1 MLFDSALFL
10 WFFGVVFVVYWT
22 IARWHAARIAWLLL
36 ASYAFYA
43 SWNVELLLLIVGST
57 LIDFFV
63 GQRVYEAEE
72 KQAKKR
78 WLMVSLFSNLGLLA
92 LFKYGDFV
100 LTNVQ
105 DVVDAFGGDAK
116 VPLLNLVLPV
126 GISFYTFQTLSYTID
141 IYYGRMKPTRNLAH
155 FALFVSF
162 FPQLV
167 AGPIVRARDLLPQ
180 LSERPVADPVGHGR
194 GFFLIARGLVK
205 KVAIADYLALNIV
218 DRVYDNPELYSSAEM
233 LFAIYAYSVQIY
245 CDFSGYS
252 DVAIG
257 AALLLGLKLPDN
269 FARPFAAADLQDH
282 WRRWHI
288 TLSSW
293 LRDYLYIPLGG
304 SRKGTYKT
312 YRNLFITMLLGGLW
326 HGAAWT
332 FIVWGALHGSA
343 LAVVRAVQ
351 RRWPR
356 ERRSRLHHVLAVL
369 VTFHFVCFSWV
380 FFRASSLQNSQDILA
395 VLAEGSTYI
404 PNVTPTL
411 AAVVFGVL
419 ALHMTPKTWVDD
431 VGERFAGSPALVQAA
446 LLAAVAVALAQLK
459 STAAVPFI
467 YFQF

>member
-180 LSERPVADPVGHGR
+180 LSQRPVADPVGHGR

-282 WRRWHI
+282 WRRWQSA
-288 TLSSW
+288 LSW

-326 HGAAWT
+326 PAPRVLHRVDAAPGARS
-332 FIVWGALHGSA
+332 SA
-343 LAVVRAVQ
+343 RS
-351 RRWPR
+351 RRWPPGALGTGAR
-356 ERRSRLHHVLAVL
+356 GHRVLP
-369 VTFHFVCFSWV
+369 
-380 FFRASSLQNSQDILA
+380 RAS
-395 VLAEGSTYI
+395 
-404 PNVTPTL
+404 
-411 AAVVFGVL
+411 
-419 ALHMTPKTWVDD
+419 
-431 VGERFAGSPALVQAA
+431 AGCSSGRARCRTRRTSSRCWRRGPRT
-446 LLAAVAVALAQLK
+446 
-459 STAAVPFI
+459 SRT
-467 YFQF
+467 